1 MLYVQL
7 HQGELSHPVN
17 TLEDYFR
24 RGGVTII
31 QAAFAHSYFI
41 HPDSVREK
49 TPYFP
54 ERARFSRQNYPG
66 AIKGQKAVWAGDGRE
81 VVIDDN
87 QHAQLAWGRYTGHG
101 LARGTGYSIRHIWG
115 HPWDPDAFTAGWNL
129 CYMPFWAGM
138 LTEQQNL
145 HEELE
150 LAIRQASWD
159 LYFRSNPVC
168 RTPDFV
174 KDPGFDLPSLLAGQ
188 PVLILRKEARFE
200 TVRPGPVVHSE
211 TQRTD
216 PATHGGTIPE
226 RVGTIRSQTHQSW
239 SNIRKAARSLQGLGH
254 EPFGTPN
261 VENSAKSCVRRI
273 HRETGLSF
281 AEIEAL
287 LNK

>member
-1 MLYVQL
+1 MEQPNHTEKPSNISTAHSRRHGQMLYIQL
-7 HQGELSHPVN
+7 HQGELSHPVS

-24 RGGVTII
+24 RGGVTVI

-129 CYMPFWAGM
+129 CYMPFWGWNADRTATSPRG
-138 LTEQQNL
+138 TGTG
-145 HEELE
+145 
-150 LAIRQASWD
+150 
-159 LYFRSNPVC
+159 NP
-168 RTPDFV
+168 
-174 KDPGFDLPSLLAGQ
+174 PGFLGPLLP
-188 PVLILRKEARFE
+188 E
-200 TVRPGPVVHSE
+200 
-211 TQRTD
+211 
-216 PATHGGTIPE
+216 
-226 RVGTIRSQTHQSW
+226 
-239 SNIRKAARSLQGLGH
+239 
-254 EPFGTPN
+254 
-261 VENSAKSCVRRI
+261 
-273 HRETGLSF
+273 
-281 AEIEAL
+281 
-287 LNK
+287 

>member
-1 MLYVQL
+1 MLYIQL
-7 HQGELSHPVN
+7 HQGELSHPVS

-54 ERARFSRQNYPG
+54 ERARFSRLNYPG

-87 QHAQLAWGRYTGHG
+87 QHAQLAWGKYTGHG
-101 LARGTGYSIRHIWG
+101 LARGTGYSVRHIWG

-138 LTEQQNL
+138 LTERQHP

-159 LYFRSNPVC
+159 LYFRSNQVC

-174 KDPGFDLPSLLAGQ
+174 EDPGFDLPALLAGQ
-188 PVLILRKEARFE
+188 PVLILHKEARFE
-200 TVRPGPVVHSE
+200 TLRPKPVVHSE
-211 TQRTD
+211 TQRANL
-216 PATHGGTIPE
+216 PTHGETIPE
-226 RVGTIRSQTHQSW
+226 RVRTIRSQTHQSW
-239 SNIRKAARSLQGLGH
+239 SNIRKASRSLQGLEH

-287 LNK
+287 FNE